1 MRTPKS
7 HLFRVRQQRVDP
19 PYQKGR
25 SLDTIPVGDA
35 VSIPLT
41 FAIAWKESKAVSL
54 AIKSLLLHNPERGDA
69 VSRPEL
75 PPQCG

>member
-1 MRTPKS
+1 M
-7 HLFRVRQQRVDP
+7 
-19 PYQKGR
+19 
-25 SLDTIPVGDA
+25 SLDTIPIGDA

-69 VSRPEL
+69 AQNWVSALKEL
-75 PPQCG
+75 HLCDIGA